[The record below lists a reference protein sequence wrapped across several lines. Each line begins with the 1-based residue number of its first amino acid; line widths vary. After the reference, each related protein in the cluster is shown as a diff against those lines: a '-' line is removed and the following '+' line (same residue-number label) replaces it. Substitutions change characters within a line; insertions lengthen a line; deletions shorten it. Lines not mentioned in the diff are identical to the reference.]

1 MSRLDT
7 RPLTML
13 ARIDAAV
20 APLPPDAREQLR
32 DRLERLR
39 RDCGCHSGLA
49 LTLFVAAAWIIHLA
63 ADGIS
68 VISWSAAGGIG
79 WVFAAALCGKLLG
92 LLWARIRLIRAL
104 ADLERHP
111 SGSTA

>member
-1 MSRLDT
+1 
-7 RPLTML
+7 ML

-20 APLPPDAREQLR
+20 APLPPDTREQRR

-39 RDCGCHSGLA
+39 TDCGCHAGLA
-49 LTLFVAAAWIIHLA
+49 LTLFAGAAWTIHLA
-63 ADGIS
+63 ADGIGL
-68 VISWSAAGGIG
+68 ISWSAANGIG

-92 LLWARIRLIRAL
+92 LLWARVRLIRAL

-111 SGSTA
+111 SGSTG